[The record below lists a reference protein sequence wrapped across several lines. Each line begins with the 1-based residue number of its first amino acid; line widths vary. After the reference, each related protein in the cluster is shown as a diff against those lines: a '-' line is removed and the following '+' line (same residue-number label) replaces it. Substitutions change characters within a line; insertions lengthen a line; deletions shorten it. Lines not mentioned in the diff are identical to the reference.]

1 MRICVISDIHSNVFA
16 LEAALK
22 EIDALR
28 PDKIVCLGDIVGNG
42 ACPEETVSVFRR
54 RGDIKAVKG
63 NHDAIVLL
71 DLSVWN
77 NGDPRIDV
85 FRWQSEVLSPSS
97 KNYLAR
103 LPKAIRFE
111 ASGKEVVCF
120 HYPIAKGGRFYP
132 PEYLPTDEQIKA
144 MFVRE
149 KGDIFLF
156 GHEHTGSFHE
166 IDGKYYLNFGSTGNL
181 VEKNAARYGVVDIL
195 PDGKVSYE
203 LKKAY
208 YDDNEFREKT
218 NKMTEALKNRN
229 RKITV
234 V

>member
-42 ACPEETVSVFRR
+42 AYPEETVSVLRR

-97 KNYLAR
+97 KIISRGCRKQSVSKQAEKKSFVFTIR
-103 LPKAIRFE
+103 LQKAEDFIRPNIF
-111 ASGKEVVCF
+111 
-120 HYPIAKGGRFYP
+120 R
-132 PEYLPTDEQIKA
+132 PTS
-144 MFVRE
+144 R
-149 KGDIFLF
+149 
-156 GHEHTGSFHE
+156 
-166 IDGKYYLNFGSTGNL
+166 
-181 VEKNAARYGVVDIL
+181 
-195 PDGKVSYE
+195 
-203 LKKAY
+203 
-208 YDDNEFREKT
+208 
-218 NKMTEALKNRN
+218 
-229 RKITV
+229 
-234 V
+234 

>member
-1 MRICVISDIHSNVFA
+1 
-16 LEAALK
+16 
-22 EIDALR
+22 
-28 PDKIVCLGDIVGNG
+28 
-42 ACPEETVSVFRR
+42 
-54 RGDIKAVKG
+54 
-63 NHDAIVLL
+63 
-71 DLSVWN
+71 
-77 NGDPRIDV
+77 
-85 FRWQSEVLSPSS
+85 
-97 KNYLAR
+97 
-103 LPKAIRFE
+103 
-111 ASGKEVVCF
+111 
-120 HYPIAKGGRFYP
+120 
-132 PEYLPTDEQIKA
+132 
-144 MFVRE
+144 MFMRE

>member
-42 ACPEETVSVFRR
+42 AFPEETVSVFRR

-71 DLSVWN
+71 DLSSWN

-111 ASGKEVVCF
+111 AGGKESFVF
-120 HYPIAKGGRFYP
+120 TIRLQKAEDFIRPNIFR
-132 PEYLPTDEQIKA
+132 PTS
-144 MFVRE
+144 R
-149 KGDIFLF
+149 
-156 GHEHTGSFHE
+156 
-166 IDGKYYLNFGSTGNL
+166 
-181 VEKNAARYGVVDIL
+181 
-195 PDGKVSYE
+195 
-203 LKKAY
+203 
-208 YDDNEFREKT
+208 
-218 NKMTEALKNRN
+218 
-229 RKITV
+229 
-234 V
+234 